1 MVGQGECAGF
11 TFFGG
16 CCGELLRGGTRGRPR
31 AASRRSRHGC
41 TTNARQTDSL
51 FSLSLSLSLSLA
63 RGRALFFFLNFK
75 YLNNKQTNNSRF
87 LLSGV
92 RDVTLPSPG
101 ARKWKFPWQKSSNI
115 SQSRVLVALQSARKE
130 IFDDKKTR
138 RWRGFLRLGGR
149 PWPAAERGF
158 RLHTRGPAAGLQPSP
173 PRRAASRLGAPPL
186 TFEEAKPRNTPSVPT
201 GRSCSFWH
209 NASWSRRSRGW

>member
-31 AASRRSRHGC
+31 AASRRPRHGC

-51 FSLSLSLSLSLA
+51 FSLARSLGVKQST
-63 RGRALFFFLNFK
+63 FFFFEF
-75 YLNNKQTNNSRF
+75 QISHNSRF

-92 RDVTLPSPG
+92 RDVTLQVQG
-101 ARKWKFPWQKSSNI
+101 RGNGNFRGRKVPTFPRA
-115 SQSRVLVALQSARKE
+115 SRVLVALQSARKKE
-130 IFDDKKTR
+130 IFDQTKKKTR

-158 RLHTRGPAAGLQPSP
+158 RLHTRGPAAGLKPSP
-173 PRRAASRLGAPPL
+173 PRRAASRLGAPLL
-186 TFEEAKPRNTPSVPT
+186 TFEEAKPPNTLSVPT
-201 GRSCSFWH
+201 GRWCSFWH
-209 NASWSRRSRGW
+209 SGSWSRRSRGW